1 MGYTDFFH
9 VRVQG
14 NTLTRIYF
22 RLDAFRDSALSP
34 AFLDAVSGAF
44 QKARDAGV
52 KVIPRFSYNFG
63 PYPNS
68 DPDASQRSIEQ
79 HLQQL
84 APILASNE
92 DVILSLE
99 AGFIGAWGEWHTST
113 NGLDTDPAAKAAILS
128 AILAALPP
136 SRMVALRY
144 PSDMQMLN
152 GAPIT
157 AAEAFSGTNRAR
169 VGSHQDCFLA
179 SDDDWGTWGRSGNS
193 YADDKAYVAANGQ
206 YAVVGGETCNPNPPR
221 SDCPTALSEL
231 ESMHWT
237 YLNEDFEPTV
247 LQGFVNGGC
256 YDEIDRRLGYRFRL
270 VSGSYSSTLTR
281 GDSLQV
287 ELQVANDGFASMFN
301 QRPVFAVLY
310 KGAEQYACQLAAD
323 PRTWQPNS
331 VTTISQ
337 SCGLSSTMSSGTYA
351 LALWLPDQSSSI
363 RDNPLYAVRLA
374 NQGTWDAT
382 RGYNVITDQVTI
394 AP

>member
-1 MGYTDFFH
+1 MGDANFFH
-9 VRVQG
+9 VRTQG

-22 RLDAFRDSALSP
+22 RLDAFRNSALPPS
-34 AFLDAVSGAF
+34 FLGAVSDAF
-44 QKARDAGV
+44 RKARESGI

-63 PYPNS
+63 PYPNP
-68 DPDASQRSIEQ
+68 DPDASQSRIEQ

-84 APILASNE
+84 APLLASNE

-113 NGLDTDPAAKAAILS
+113 NGLDTDPSAKAAILS

-152 GAPIT
+152 GPPIT
-157 AAEAFSGTNRAR
+157 AGEAFSGTDRAR

-247 LQGFVNGGC
+247 LQGFVDGGC

-270 VSGSYSSTLTR
+270 VSGSYSATLTR
-281 GDSLQV
+281 RDTLQL

-301 QRPVFAVLY
+301 QRSVFVVLY
-310 KGAEQYACQLAAD
+310 KGAEQYACQISTD
-323 PRTWQPNS
+323 PRTWQPNT
-331 VTTISQ
+331 VTTIRQ

-351 LALWLPDQSSSI
+351 LALWLPDQASSI
-363 RDNPLYAVRLA
+363 RDDPQYAVRFA
-374 NQGTWDAT
+374 NQGLWDAT
-382 RGYNVITDQVTI
+382 RGYNVITDHVTI